1 MKKSSLIKK
10 IGALAMVCILFL
22 NLTLPIKTVAITI
35 NGKECVNSYYINY
48 DRTKI
53 SSLQDFKFVTVGSY
67 LQAHNM
73 PDDLSFNFGFG
84 IFEPVT
90 LDSSTGKYIKTY
102 FSEEILRYQTNG
114 VSDYAKSAPFFD
126 VKKINYVTPQ
136 GVMKSETKMAAG
148 TYLFSLCTSDQK
160 DSESFNI
167 AVSFLVSVD
176 DAQSV
181 GIIFDSEFYQT
192 NLEKKQAFEENYN
205 NSYYKNYYS
214 LAPKSGSNLTVAEEE
229 YVNALAQHIVEDI
242 SEDSPNLEYLKAK
255 AVYNW
260 LTENL
265 YYDYDFFYNSNGRP
279 SDTDVVRILQTKKA
293 VCEGF
298 AVSYTTLLNQ
308 IGIESAVVYGF
319 APGQGGDEL
328 GFTPGTD
335 DLTKANHAWNEV
347 KIGDEWILVD
357 ATWGCGNYYYDG
369 EFYKGDS
376 SSLYFDTHIQMF
388 SQSLLS
394 NNPLSENAH
403 CTVMYDSPLT
413 INSDTKE
420 FEQLYFD
427 IPQLSPLPNGTAFNN
442 VSLNLPEKI
451 TKVTP
456 GGSEEV
462 DVFWDLEQERI
473 DVAFPEDC
481 YYDKNIKDRS
491 QSFIIY
497 GIVQDCYIVTIR
509 VTVLA
514 ETVTPR
520 MVERHAHVIILQEL
534 EGYEY
539 RVKGGEW
546 SSSPYFKGLE
556 PDTQYTFEQRKA
568 PSLENFEE
576 IKEYSSL
583 EKNIT
588 SASFSTAARTDFLPG
603 DIDDDGT
610 VNMADIVALAKHLSY
625 WDTAFCDCALDPN
638 NDGEETLYDV
648 VFLARH
654 LLGWEGYEKLSE
666 QPFCNFKHK

>member
-1 MKKSSLIKK
+1 MRKNTFIKK
-10 IGALAMVCILFL
+10 ISAIAMVGALVL
-22 NLTLPIKTVAITI
+22 NLVSPIKTVAVTI

-48 DRTKI
+48 DRTKH
-53 SSLQDFKFVTVGSY
+53 SATQEFKFVTVGSC
-67 LQAHNM
+67 LQAYDM
-73 PDDLSFNFGFG
+73 PEDPSFNFGFG

-90 LDSSTGKYIKTY
+90 LDSSTGKYVKT
-102 FSEEILRYQTNG
+102 SSAEVLRYQTNG
-114 VSDYAKSAPFFD
+114 VSDYTMGDPSFNLKS
-126 VKKINYVTPQ
+126 INYVTPQ
-136 GVMKSETKMAAG
+136 GVMNSETKMAPG
-148 TYLFSLCTSDQK
+148 TYLFSLCTSDRK
-160 DSESFNI
+160 DSELFNI
-167 AVSFLVSVD
+167 TVSFLVSVD
-176 DAQSV
+176 NAQSV

-214 LAPKSGSNLTVAEEE
+214 LAPKSGTNLTVAEEE

-242 SEDSPNLEYLKAK
+242 SEGSPNIEYLKAK
-255 AVYNW
+255 EVYNW

-298 AVSYTTLLNQ
+298 AICYTTLLNQ
-308 IGIESAVVYGF
+308 LGIESAVVYGF
-319 APGQGGDEL
+319 APGQGGNEEN
-328 GFTPGTD
+328 FTPGTD

-357 ATWGCGNYYYDG
+357 ATWGCGNEYKNGD
-369 EFYKGDS
+369 FYKGDS
-376 SSLYFDTHIQMF
+376 SSLYFDAHIQMF

-394 NNPLSENAH
+394 TDPLSQNAH
-403 CTVMYDSPLT
+403 CAVMYDAPITL
-413 INSDTKE
+413 NSDTME
-420 FEQLYFD
+420 FEELYFD
-427 IPQLSPLPNGTAFNN
+427 IPQLEPLENGVAFTKDA
-442 VSLNLPEKI
+442 LKLPDKI

-456 GGSEEV
+456 NGSEEV

-481 YYDKNIKDRS
+481 YYDKNITDRS
-491 QSFIIY
+491 QSFVIY
-497 GIVQDCYIVTIR
+497 GLVQDCHIVTIR

-514 ETVTPR
+514 YTAAPKLE
-520 MVERHAHVIILQEL
+520 ERHAHIIMLQEL

-539 RVKGGEW
+539 RVNDGQW

-556 PDTQYTFEQRKA
+556 PDTLYTFEQRKI
-568 PSLENFEE
+568 SSEDFEE
-576 IKEYSSL
+576 IKEYPSI
-583 EKNIT
+583 EKNIS
-588 SASFSTAARTDFLPG
+588 SATFTTADRTDFLPG

-610 VNMADIVALAKHLSY
+610 VNMDDIVALAKHLSY
-625 WDTAFCDCALDPN
+625 WDSSFCDCALDPN

-648 VFLARH
+648 VYLARH